1 MKGATAPIRAV
12 VTQNNCQHT
21 IGKQF
26 NSSALHPPAHRSQ
39 YILKQTEDGKTV
51 EKVCRMAGI
60 SIQTYYRWRSK
71 YGGLMHSEMKRAK
84 AA

>member
-26 NSSALHPPAHRSQ
+26 NSSALHPPAHRSP
-39 YILKQTEDGKTV
+39 
-51 EKVCRMAGI
+51 RMCPAVAPDTGEADMLTKE
-60 SIQTYYRWRSK
+60 QNELLTRVK
-71 YGGLMHSEMKRAK
+71 PDL
-84 AA
+84 